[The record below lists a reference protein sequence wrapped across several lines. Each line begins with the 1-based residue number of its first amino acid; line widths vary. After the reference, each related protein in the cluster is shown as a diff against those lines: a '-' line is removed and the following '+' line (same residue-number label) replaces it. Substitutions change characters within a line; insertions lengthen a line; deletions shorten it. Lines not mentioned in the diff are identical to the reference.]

1 MAGSCYQINW
11 SKFQSNIA
19 TYLQSMLTKDFLTDV
34 SLYSGNQTWKVHKVV
49 LCANSGY
56 FEQLLKGIGVQHH
69 PVLVLDH
76 IHPEYISYLLEYMYT
91 GNINIEHDKV
101 HKFIQMSK
109 MLQIRGIS
117 TSSQNIGPHSQEN
130 NSYSEQNSQSLSDAS
145 NPTQNHPRSVKR
157 RRLSSER
164 NKSSK
169 CETDNR
175 QNNQNLDHTNSSMED
190 DTVVIKTEPFLQVG
204 IVEDEDSQ
212 IEIKPDPDQIAEQ
225 SPKDNGDDNYYSD
238 KTVNRESD
246 EETMSNITP
255 SLSVRSDLLH
265 VTGNINTGSSASGT
279 SSKQIAS
286 EPAKIIKK
294 WSSDMDR
301 CHFCS
306 VHCGN
311 QEALTV
317 HLKTVH
323 MPPKH
328 ALCENCENFF
338 HVCAIVRHRAKCHQ
352 KLAQF
357 STLSSL
363 L

>member
-1 MAGSCYQINW
+1 
-11 SKFQSNIA
+11 
-19 TYLQSMLTKDFLTDV
+19 
-34 SLYSGNQTWKVHKVV
+34 
-49 LCANSGY
+49 
-56 FEQLLKGIGVQHH
+56 
-69 PVLVLDH
+69 
-76 IHPEYISYLLEYMYT
+76 MYT

-101 HKFIQMSK
+101 HKFIEMSK
-109 MLQIRGIS
+109 KLQIRGIS
-117 TSSQNIGPHSQEN
+117 TSTSSHNSNLHNQQN
-130 NSYSEQNSQSLSDAS
+130 NSYSEQKTQFLTEAS
-145 NPTQNHPRSVKR
+145 TPAQNYSRSVKR
-157 RRLSSER
+157 KRLSSER
-164 NKSSK
+164 NKVGGK
-169 CETDNR
+169 VETDNR
-175 QNNQNLDHTNSSMED
+175 QKDQILNQENSSIED
-190 DTVVIKTEPFLQVG
+190 SVVIKTEPFLQVG
-204 IVEDEDSQ
+204 IVEDEANQIIIKDDQ
-212 IEIKPDPDQIAEQ
+212 IEIKPDPDQITEQ
-225 SPKDNGDDNYYSD
+225 NPKENDDNYYSARI
-238 KTVNRESD
+238 VNRES
-246 EETMSNITP
+246 EEEAESNITP

-265 VTGNINTGSSASGT
+265 VTGNSVGGSSRNQ
-279 SSKQIAS
+279 SSS

-311 QEALTV
+311 QEALTL